1 MECKDCVNFKD
12 CKNETEEVCEDF
24 KFNADSELVSDNIT
38 SIAPEET
45 NADAEET
52 EETVVKTDTEKLKE
66 SVNDLIN
73 SVSDV
78 FKKGNINI
86 KTNPQSAQKKPFKIG
101 FWGYLT
107 IGVVVKGAV
116 EIAKAI
122 AYAKGPRR

>member
-12 CKNETEEVCEDF
+12 CKNVAEEVCEDF
-24 KFNADSELVSDNIT
+24 KFNADSELVEDNIT

-45 NADAEET
+45 EEEEA
-52 EETVVKTDTEKLKE
+52 EETVVKSDTEKLKD

-73 SVSDV
+73 SVSDA

-86 KTNPQSAQKKPFKIG
+86 KPSEQPKKKPFKIG

>member
-12 CKNETEEVCEDF
+12 CKNVTEEVCEDF
-24 KFNADSELVSDNIT
+24 KFNADSELVEDNIT
-38 SIAPEET
+38 SITPEET
-45 NADAEET
+45 DAEET

-66 SVNDLIN
+66 SINDLVN

-86 KTNPQSAQKKPFKIG
+86 KTNPQPAQKKPFKIG

-107 IGVVVKGAV
+107 IGAIIKGAV
-116 EIAKAI
+116 EITRAI
-122 AYAKGPRR
+122 TDARRPRR